1 MHDMQDN
8 IGFLTSDVSRLLR
21 RRFDERARQIG
32 VTRPQWRTLAM
43 LNRNEGINQGK
54 LAELLEVEPIT
65 LCRMVDRLEEAGHV
79 ERRRD
84 PNDRRAWQI
93 YLTPSARP
101 LIDRLHM
108 IADDLFGQALAG
120 IDEDR
125 QAAFIATLNHLRAN
139 LAETDTPQEAR
150 HG

>member
-1 MHDMQDN
+1 MQDMTDN

-32 VTRPQWRTLAM
+32 VTRAQWRTLTM

-65 LCRMVDRLEEAGHV
+65 LCRMVDRLEEACHV

-84 PNDRRAWQI
+84 PRDRRAWQI
-93 YLTPSARP
+93 YLTESARP
-101 LIDRLHM
+101 LIDRLRV
-108 IADDLFGQALAG
+108 IADDLFDQALAG
-120 IDEDR
+120 IDAPR
-125 QAAFIATLNHLRAN
+125 QAMLIATLNHLRAN
-139 LAETDTPQEAR
+139 LAETDDTEEAH